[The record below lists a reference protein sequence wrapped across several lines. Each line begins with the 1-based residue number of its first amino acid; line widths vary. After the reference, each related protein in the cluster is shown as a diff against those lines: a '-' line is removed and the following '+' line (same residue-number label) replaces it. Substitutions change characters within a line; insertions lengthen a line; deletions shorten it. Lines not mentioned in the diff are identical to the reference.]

1 MNWFMRVSRAM
12 TGKQAPAEVQAHK
25 PLFGTI
31 IVVRLGDGSERQYRF
46 EKVMSYRE
54 GQDVLD
60 PILDD
65 MDGGAIKSPVHVIRY
80 HGNGR
85 TTTEEVQIFNSDLFE
100 LF

>member
-1 MNWFMRVSRAM
+1 MRVSRAM
-12 TGKQAPAEVQAHK
+12 TGKRAPAEVQAHK

-46 EKVMSYRE
+46 QKVMSYRE
-54 GQDVLD
+54 GQNVLD

-65 MDGGAIKSPVHVIRY
+65 MDGGEIKSPVHVIRY
-80 HGNGR
+80 HENGR
-85 TTTEEVQIFNSDLFE
+85 TTTEEVQIYNSDLYE